1 MNGSF
6 DCHFRNVFQQ
16 LKCLGTKL
24 LEVGYS
30 GVVFFSLSYQP
41 QLAVTSVRILRVM
54 DVILITLVLP
64 PQYLAI
70 VT

>member
-1 MNGSF
+1 MAHLIVILEMCSNKQF
-6 DCHFRNVFQQ
+6 
-16 LKCLGTKL
+16 L
-24 LEVGYS
+24 LEEEYS
-30 GVVFFSLSYQP
+30 GVGFFSLSYQP

-64 PQYLAI
+64 PQNLAI